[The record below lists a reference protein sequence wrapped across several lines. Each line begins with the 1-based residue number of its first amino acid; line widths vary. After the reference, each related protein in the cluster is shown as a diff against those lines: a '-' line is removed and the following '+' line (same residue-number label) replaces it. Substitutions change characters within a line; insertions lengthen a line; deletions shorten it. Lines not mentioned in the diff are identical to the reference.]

1 MSIQYEFTPRNT
13 IRIECGDEVIEVLLP
28 AGSSP
33 VAPAPATPAPD
44 PDPDRGRGIPIG
56 VTPIPPRAR
65 PRHGPGVMAII
76 ADKKSQP
83 LDFDW
88 TQFDPRVRVHSLD
101 SIGGMAEDELARFLT
116 QGGPQLDITDNGLK
130 IVNVGVTPWSGTTP
144 RQLENLRRIVESPAI
159 DVDAVRLFQL
169 PDSD

>member
-1 MSIQYEFTPRNT
+1 MSIQYEFTPRNS
-13 IRIECGDEVIEVLLP
+13 IRIEYGNEVIEVLLQT
-28 AGSSP
+28 GSSP
-33 VAPAPATPAPD
+33 GESAPTTPAPD
-44 PDPDRGRGIPIG
+44 PDSLRGSPIG
-56 VTPIPPRAR
+56 VTPISRQAR
-65 PRHGPGVMAII
+65 PRNNIGVMAII
-76 ADKKSQP
+76 ADKKSRP

-116 QGGPQLDITDNGLK
+116 HGGPQLDITDNGLK

-144 RQLENLRRIVESPAI
+144 RQLENLRRIVESPTSG
-159 DVDAVRLFQL
+159 VDAVRLFRL